1 MDPIYKRLDY
11 YSQKKKKEEDR
22 INKEKDTADKVEKNE
37 IIQKLKNIET
47 SEELIKSVGNPM
59 TLHKKIY
66 ANIELIHEKWTEIL
80 KERPPKMKNIIGYF
94 YSERP
99 ILLSKY
105 NINSKAD
112 QTDIIRA
119 LYNYKEKNKNQSLNN
134 VKEQPITVFNNT
146 INNLLNEFNKK
157 VNDKKNYINDEYKRI
172 KDIPLPDPPNTNILD
187 NALKFLNLN
196 QEDNIQGK
204 KSKIMNLL
212 DNAMVVIENEK
223 INNITPQ
230 PSEKDIIEK
239 STKLDLIVNNVEHKV
254 KLFELEKENENNY
267 QKLYGYIKE
276 KEKHLNQLEQDLAG
290 AKIEAIIIS
299 DNKQTTINEQNKI
312 IEDYKNQLSD
322 LKTSIAKEKKE
333 KNDLIKQTETKIENL
348 ETAKELRDAELEN
361 LYVSINDKSHA
372 IHSLDNIN
380 KQNENKINE
389 LKADLQ
395 KQSAERQQEIRKS
408 DISDKKKDQQI
419 KELKEQQKKNDI
431 IFTNFQRQGDE
442 TRKILKQQLHQ
453 EKRKHKTD
461 VEKLERKLGIQ
472 KEKAKKESSFGPL
485 EVITNIFPVPFK
497 NSLGFHIGNIT
508 TTHTGKKPYTSTDT
522 VDHYLYNLYNQIQDE
537 RSTQKAINDDKTH
550 FKNHKRIMVHYPVR
564 FKTDDQGNRIQ
575 PNNQPVKLNI
585 HNQGNRIQS
594 NDDDDDDTPLERGGG
609 KNNTRRT
616 RKRVVK
622 IKHKRNTRR
631 PIKKINNKTRKE
643 NK

>member
-1 MDPIYKRLDY
+1 MNYNPFTRTEELWN
-11 YSQKKKKEEDR
+11 KEE
-22 INKEKDTADKVEKNE
+22 EKNNIRE
-37 IIQKLKNIET
+37 KIRRRDAFGGPNVGKPKEVELSTIFDKNIENL
-47 SEELIKSVGNPM
+47 LIK
-59 TLHKKIY
+59 
-66 ANIELIHEKWTEIL
+66 
-80 KERPPKMKNIIGYF
+80 
-94 YSERP
+94 
-99 ILLSKY
+99 
-105 NINSKAD
+105 
-112 QTDIIRA
+112 
-119 LYNYKEKNKNQSLNN
+119 
-134 VKEQPITVFNNT
+134 
-146 INNLLNEFNKK
+146 FNKK
-157 VNDKKNYINDEYKRI
+157 VDENKKYIDDKKKYINDEYQRI
-172 KDIPLPDPPNTNILD
+172 NEIPLPEPPKTNLFD

-212 DNAMVVIENEK
+212 DQAIEDIKNEK
-223 INNITPQ
+223 IIDITSQ
-230 PSEKDIIEK
+230 PSQQDILKK
-239 STKLDLIVNNVEHKV
+239 STKLDLIVNGVEQNV
-254 KLFELEKENENNY
+254 KLFDLEKENENNY

-333 KNDLIKQTETKIENL
+333 KNDLIKQTETKIESL

-361 LYVSINDKSHA
+361 LDGKIKDSDIT
-372 IHSLDNIN
+372 IHRLNNIN
-380 KQNENKINE
+380 KQNNKKIE
-389 LKADLQ
+389 KLQADLQ
-395 KQSAERQQEIRKS
+395 NQLNERQQEIRKS

-442 TRKILKQQLHQ
+442 TRKILEKQLHQ

-472 KEKAKKESSFGPL
+472 KEEAKKESSFGPL
-485 EVITNIFPVPFK
+485 EVVTNIFPVPFK

-537 RSTQKAINDDKTH
+537 RSSQKAIKDDKTH
-550 FKNHKRIMVHYPVR
+550 FKNHTRKMVHYPVR
-564 FKTDDQGNRIQ
+564 FRTDDQGNRIQ
-575 PNNQPVKLNI
+575 PNNQQVKLNI
-585 HNQGNRIQS
+585 PNQGNQIQS
-594 NDDDDDDTPLERGGG
+594 NDDDGEEQEELGGG
-609 KNNTRRT
+609 KNNTRRS